1 MPAEFWERDMALW
14 MYWWQALWMLRPG
27 CSRLSTFLWFSTCV
41 LGLSIRTERLGVT
54 SIVRAIGLE
63 QGFYHHLLDNFH
75 SKAIKL
81 EKMTALWTQT
91 VLRLFPRKVEV
102 NGRLVLVG
110 DGIKIGKGGKKMP
123 AVKRLHQSSDSN
135 TKPTYIMG
143 HSFQAVSI
151 LVEAANG
158 VVAVPLAMRIHEGI
172 VTTNRD
178 KRTLLDKMIG
188 LLSIVPLPQSY
199 YFVADAYYASRKI
212 INGLLSAGNHLITRC
227 KCNAVAYLVYLH
239 QGPKPRGRPRVYG
252 KKVALRD
259 LFKDKTKFQSAPSPV
274 YAETHT
280 CIDYRVCDLLWRPV
294 GRIVRFVLV
303 VHPTR
308 GRCILMSTD
317 TTLEALEIIRI
328 YGLRFKIEHAFKQA
342 VQVLGTF
349 AYHFWMRTMKPLKR
363 RNGNQYLH
371 RESKKYREA
380 VQRKLG
386 AYHVF
391 VFAGIVAQGLLQYLS
406 VAHPKRVWHSFGSWL
421 RTIRPGVAPSE
432 FVVATALRNT
442 FPDFLLA
449 APENAILA
457 NFIRER
463 QDLDTMRPFGYQ
475 AAG

>member
-1 MPAEFWERDMALW
+1 MTLW
-14 MYWWQALWMLRPG
+14 MHWWQALLMLRPG
-27 CSRLSTFLWFSTCV
+27 CSRLSTFLWFATAV
-41 LGLSIRTERLGVT
+41 VGLSIRTERLGVT

-63 QGFYHHLLDNFH
+63 KGFYQHLLDNFH
-75 SKAIKL
+75 SNGFKL
-81 EKMTALWTQT
+81 DKITVLWTQA
-91 VLRLFPRKVEV
+91 VLRLFPHKVEV

-110 DGIKIGKGGKKMP
+110 DGIKIAKQGKKMP
-123 AVKRLHQSSDSN
+123 AVKLLHQSSDAN

-151 LVEAANG
+151 LVKAADG
-158 VVAVPLAMRIHEGI
+158 VMAVPIAKRIHEGI

-178 KRTLLDKMIG
+178 KRTLLDKMIA
-188 LLSIVPLPQSY
+188 LLSILPLPQSY

-212 INGLLSAGNHLITRC
+212 VNAMLRSGNHLITRA
-227 KCNAVAYLVYLH
+227 KSNSVAYVPYRH
-239 QGPKPRGRPRVYG
+239 QGPNKRGRPRLYG
-252 KKVALRD
+252 KKLALRD
-259 LFKDKTKFQSAPSPV
+259 LFKNKAKFQSATSPV
-274 YAETHT
+274 YGETTT
-280 CIDYRVCDLLWRPV
+280 CIDYRVWDLLWRPV

-317 TTLEALEIIRI
+317 TTLAPLEIIRI

-342 VQVLGTF
+342 VHVLGTF
-349 AYHFWMRTMKPLKR
+349 AYHFWMRRMKPLKR

-371 RESKKYREA
+371 RESQTYRDA

-386 AYHVF
+386 AYHAF
-391 VFAGIVAQGLLQYLS
+391 VFAAIVAQGLLQYLS
-406 VAHPKRVWHSFGSWL
+406 TSHPKLVWHSFGSWL

-432 FVVATALRNT
+432 FVTAAALRNS

-449 APENAILA
+449 APENEILVK
-457 NFIRER
+457 FIRER
-463 QDLDTMRPFGYQ
+463 QDLDTVKLFSWQ

>member
-1 MPAEFWERDMALW
+1 MTLW
-14 MYWWQALWMLRPG
+14 MCWWQALWMLRPG
-27 CSRLSTFLWFSTCV
+27 CSRLSTFLWFATCV
-41 LGLSIRTERLGVT
+41 VGVSIRTDNLGVT
-54 SIVRAIGLE
+54 SIVRALGLDDK
-63 QGFYHHLLDNFH
+63 FYRHLLQNFH

-81 EKMTALWTQT
+81 DQMTALWTQT
-91 VLRLFPRKVEV
+91 VVRLFPRKVEV

-110 DGIKIGKGGKKMP
+110 DGIKIGKRGKKMP
-123 AVKRLHQSSDSN
+123 AVKLLHQSSESN

-158 VVAVPLAMRIHEGI
+158 VVAVPLAKRIHEGI

-178 KRTLLDKMIG
+178 KRTLLDKMLA
-188 LLSIVPLPQSY
+188 LLRIVALPQSY
-199 YFVADAYYASRKI
+199 YFVADAYYASRKMV
-212 INGLLSAGNHLITRC
+212 NGVLSSGNHLITRC
-227 KCNAVAYLVYLH
+227 KSNSVAYRTYQH
-239 QGPKPRGRPRVYG
+239 RGPKRRGRPRVYG
-252 KKVALRD
+252 KKVVLRAL
-259 LFKDKTKFQSAPSPV
+259 FQSKAKFQSAPSPV
-274 YAETHT
+274 YGDTRT

-303 VHPTR
+303 VHPSR

-317 TTLEALEIIRI
+317 TSLDALEIIRI

-342 VQVLGTF
+342 VHVLGTF
-349 AYHFWMRTMKPLKR
+349 AYHFWMSTMKPLR
-363 RNGNQYLH
+363 PRNGNQHLH
-371 RESKKYREA
+371 RETKQYRDA
-380 VQRKLG
+380 VQRKMG

-406 VAHPKRVWHSFGSWL
+406 ASHPKLVWHSFGSWL

-432 FVVATALRNT
+432 FVTAAALRNS

-449 APENAILA
+449 APENETLA
-457 NFIRER
+457 KFIRER
-463 QDLDTMRPFGYQ
+463 QDLDTMKLFGCQ